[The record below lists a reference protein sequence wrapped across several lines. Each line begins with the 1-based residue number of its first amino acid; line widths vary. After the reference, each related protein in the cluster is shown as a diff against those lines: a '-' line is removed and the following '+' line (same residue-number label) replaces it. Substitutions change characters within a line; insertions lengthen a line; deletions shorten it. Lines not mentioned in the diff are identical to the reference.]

1 MKLTAAI
8 ALACVFPVFA
18 AEEPP
23 LVEGNAKS
31 LVRVVVYEDLQC
43 PDCAEYRK
51 MMDEQLLPKFGAQVA
66 FEHRDFPL
74 PKHKWARKAAI
85 AARFFGSTSPETAVA
100 FRRMTL
106 ENLTTINPENFND
119 RLSEFAKSHGVEP
132 KRAIAALDEARFAAL
147 VELDYQEGVARGIS
161 KTPTVFVDAE
171 PFVEKF
177 EVEDIAKA
185 IRAALEASKR

>member
-1 MKLTAAI
+1 MKLAA
-8 ALACVFPVFA
+8 ALGFACMIPILS
-18 AEEPP
+18 AEEAF
-23 LVEGNAKS
+23 VEGNAKS

-43 PDCAEYRK
+43 PDCAVFRK
-51 MMDEQLLPKFGAQVA
+51 MMDEQLLPKFGAQAA

-85 AARFFGSTSPETAVA
+85 AARFFESRNPETAVA

-106 ENLTTINPENFND
+106 ADLTTINPENFNAH
-119 RLSEFAKSHGVEP
+119 LSEFAKSHGVEP
-132 KRAIAALDEARFAAL
+132 NRAIAALDDPRYAAL
-147 VELDYQEGVARGIS
+147 VEEDYQEGIARGIS

-177 EVEDIAKA
+177 EFEDVSKA